1 MFYRFCKFL
10 LNIAML
16 LYIFAANKWSIHNIL
31 YMLPLQML
39 VTKMIKHTHN
49 DCLLDECLIKTATYK
64 KRGSHLYDPLSK
76 PIYVSRL
83 PNRLYSN
90 IKWIQIVPFMVPIIY
105 RSFLT
110 PSKHSIIIDKRRTSR

>member
-31 YMLPLQML
+31 YILPLQML

-49 DCLLDECLIKTATYK
+49 DCLLDECLLKTATYK
-64 KRGSHLYDPLSK
+64 KEDRTYTIPFQNLSMFHVYPIDSIRIFSGYKLSPLWC
-76 PIYVSRL
+76 R
-83 PNRLYSN
+83 
-90 IKWIQIVPFMVPIIY
+90 
-105 RSFLT
+105 
-110 PSKHSIIIDKRRTSR
+110 